1 MKPVSAREGTVRPAA
16 KRGQPS
22 EEGARTQVRLQS
34 AGLRWLLLVSGVLVL
49 LAGVQLFV
57 FTERTDEYFAWTVV
71 PPVSAAF
78 LGAGYFAAM
87 AMEWVAVRQR
97 TWVSARLVAVT
108 IFFFASLTMG
118 VTLAHLDRFHFTG
131 PTAGT
136 VAVTWTWMVIYGAV
150 PPLMAVCL
158 VVQRRMPGED
168 PPRVARLPAWFKAL
182 FGFHALVM
190 VVVGIPMLV
199 APVATGAAVWPWELT
214 PLTGRAVAAW
224 LVGMGFAGVL
234 ALWEDDWTRL
244 RPVAVS
250 FMLLVA
256 LQLVALLRYA
266 DMLDWRRLRSWLY
279 VLYLVDMLAIGGV
292 ALRETRR
299 AARRRPLDAQGA

>member
-108 IFFFASLTMG
+108 IFFFASLT
-118 VTLAHLDRFHFTG
+118 TTITSAWK
-131 PTAGT
+131 PNTALNQAGSRATRGGSSPGIRRCTTRQTAMSGGT
-136 VAVTWTWMVIYGAV
+136 
-150 PPLMAVCL
+150 
-158 VVQRRMPGED
+158 
-168 PPRVARLPAWFKAL
+168 
-182 FGFHALVM
+182 
-190 VVVGIPMLV
+190 
-199 APVATGAAVWPWELT
+199 AP
-214 PLTGRAVAAW
+214 
-224 LVGMGFAGVL
+224 
-234 ALWEDDWTRL
+234 
-244 RPVAVS
+244 
-250 FMLLVA
+250 
-256 LQLVALLRYA
+256 
-266 DMLDWRRLRSWLY
+266 
-279 VLYLVDMLAIGGV
+279 
-292 ALRETRR
+292 
-299 AARRRPLDAQGA
+299 